1 MSALPQPYYTLEEYY
16 ALELASEERYEYW
29 DGNVFRLSG
38 GSPEHEEII
47 GNCYHH
53 LRNRLRG
60 WTCRVFTSNLRIS
73 VPAFPPYRYPDVSAL
88 CGTPR
93 YQEIGGIKALV
104 NPSLIV
110 EVLSPSTEGFDRGD
124 KFTYYKSIPSFIEYM
139 LIAQHRPHVGH
150 YLRQSDG
157 LNWIYREFN
166 DLGDTVTLATIEC
179 SLALN
184 EIYEGVE
191 FPPLPVPGEQ
201 FPVPV
206 RR

>member
-1 MSALPQPYYTLEEYY
+1 MMIDGAFTNSFDATLSMALGLAWLAALSA
-16 ALELASEERYEYW
+16 AAAAMFH
-29 DGNVFRLSG
+29 FRAG
-38 GSPEHEEII
+38 AATAG
-47 GNCYHH
+47 
-53 LRNRLRG
+53 
-60 WTCRVFTSNLRIS
+60 
-73 VPAFPPYRYPDVSAL
+73 
-88 CGTPR
+88 
-93 YQEIGGIKALV
+93 
-104 NPSLIV
+104 
-110 EVLSPSTEGFDRGD
+110 
-124 KFTYYKSIPSFIEYM
+124 
-139 LIAQHRPHVGH
+139 AQHRPHVGH